1 MPPPAGS
8 THMQD
13 RKPTSWITPRNILLT
28 VAAAFV
34 LFYSGY
40 QVGKQLAL
48 RENAQQAASR

>member
-1 MPPPAGS
+1 
-8 THMQD
+8 MQD
-13 RKPTSWITPRNILLT
+13 RKPTSWITARNILLT

-34 LFYSGY
+34 LLYSGY